1 MIDGTRGTAYGLGL
15 SQCAITLGF
24 VLFSPAV
31 EVDVY
36 APRASL
42 SGGNHS
48 LMVLTS
54 TATRVHLGMPVVGAS
69 VLAAVFAMVTYKAH
83 EESLSGQDY
92 QADVVEQMGMWD
104 ALFWLY
110 ALAAHGIVALIVC
123 DPMDAFGL
131 LSCTVFMVYFLFRA
145 CYPKSQ
151 TVNLTQ
157 ENLNL
162 LGYGVGVLQLA
173 YQMTP
178 TRGNGM
184 SVLTLMVVLDYFMGV
199 GHTYDRQAT
208 IDTVSNCRLFYIC
221 AGTVGT
227 ALLYAVSGSGHPPLL
242 ENPC

>member
-1 MIDGTRGTAYGLGL
+1 MDGTRGTAYGLGL

-36 APRASL
+36 VPRASL

-48 LMVLTS
+48 LIALSS

-92 QADVVEQMGMWD
+92 QPDVVEQMGMWD

-110 ALAAHGIVALIVC
+110 TLAAHGIVALIIC
-123 DPMDAFGL
+123 DPMDVFGL
-131 LSCTVFMVYFLFRA
+131 VACTSFMIYFLFRA

-173 YQMTP
+173 CQMTP
-178 TRGNGM
+178 TRGNSM
-184 SVLTLMVVLDYFMGV
+184 SALMLVVVLDYFMGI

-227 ALLYAVSGSGHPPLL
+227 ALLYAVSDAVHTQAALL
-242 ENPC
+242 